1 MNRGTVMEKKGG
13 TAVLL
18 TPDGQFVRVKAS
30 RDAAVGEEIPWTEAD
45 RVGGQPAS
53 TGWRRRWISA
63 GAFAAALLLFV
74 VALVTFRTPPVVAY
88 VSMDINP
95 SIELGL
101 DVKERVREL
110 RALNEDAAVIV
121 NGVKY
126 KGEPVEDVTKAL
138 ADKLAESHIL
148 TPETGG
154 DIVIASVSVR
164 KVGEGWEAQVAA
176 KIRSVLQEAGTGSK
190 EARPDASVT
199 KPPLTIETLYLP
211 KEVREEAEENGL
223 SAGKMAFWLAAENSG
238 REIPLEELQ
247 KTSVRKVASEWGG
260 VEKVLEDGKI
270 DKGDKES
277 WKQLLAEAKSK
288 NKQLREADEDA
299 AKATNQSKAED
310 GDSAD
315 QGKGAGN
322 AAGQDKNKDKEKEK
336 DQDKGKDNQ
345 GKNQRTGNDKNAGK
359 SDASGNAV
367 VDSQDSNGDSVKYGG
382 QKQDRDKDG
391 DNGKSR
397 EGNSGNKKQDEE
409 KGRDRQQGNVKG
421 NDDSSSKGRG
431 HDSGSNGDEKQ
442 NKNDD
447 SSKRDRRD

>member
-45 RVGGQPAS
+45 RVAGQSAS
-53 TGWRRRWISA
+53 TGRRRRWISA

-74 VALVTFRTPPVVAY
+74 VALVSFRTPPVVAY

-101 DVKERVREL
+101 DAKERVREL

-121 NGVKY
+121 DGVKY
-126 KGEPVEDVTKAL
+126 KGKPVEDVTKAL
-138 ADKLAESHIL
+138 AGKLAESHIL

-176 KIRSVLQEAGTGSK
+176 KISSVLQEAGTGSK
-190 EARPDASVT
+190 VTQPDSSGT
-199 KPPLTIETLYLP
+199 KPSLTIETLYLP
-211 KEVREEAEENGL
+211 EEVREEAQENGL

-247 KTSVRKVASEWGG
+247 KTSVRKVASDWGG
-260 VEKVLEDGKI
+260 VEKVLKDGKI

-288 NKQLREADEDA
+288 NKQLKETDEDA
-299 AKATNQSKAED
+299 AKATNQPKTED
-310 GDSAD
+310 DVSAD
-315 QGKGAGN
+315 VGKGAGD
-322 AAGQDKNKDKEKEK
+322 AAGQDKNKDKDKDKDKEK
-336 DQDKGKDNQ
+336 DKDQNKGKDEDAQ
-345 GKNQRTGNDKNAGK
+345 GKNRGKGNDKNGGK
-359 SDASGNAV
+359 SGASGNAA
-367 VDSQDSNGDSVKYGG
+367 VDPQDSNGDPVKYGG
-382 QKQDRDKDG
+382 QTQDRNENRDK
-391 DNGKSR
+391 GKSS
-397 EGNSGNKKQDEE
+397 EDNPGNKNQDEE
-409 KGRDRQQGNVKG
+409 KGRDPQQGNGKG
-421 NDDSSSKGRG
+421 NDDSQSKGRG
-431 HDSGSNGDEKQ
+431 QDRGSNGGKKQ
-442 NKNDD
+442 DKE
-447 SSKRDRRD
+447 R